1 MSTTSICKPI
11 LSFLASIIFMMGCA
25 GIEYTMKGGKVPGTT
40 FSIENFENAAPLGN
54 PNLNI
59 MVQDV
64 LRERLLRETGLKYKP
79 SDGDAHF
86 TGTITNYT
94 ITPVLGTGE
103 STANLN
109 RLTISLAVTYSNKVD
124 DKNDF
129 SRTFTD
135 FDDFESSED
144 ISAKEE
150 ELIKTIGDKLVTQIF
165 NEVLVDW

>member
-1 MSTTSICKPI
+1 
-11 LSFLASIIFMMGCA
+11 MMGCA